1 MKWHSC
7 LSVTL
12 RSRTF
17 PLSSNVTAH
26 PGSQGLSNLRE
37 LFIVFRLQVPRE
49 TLKNSFFFGRWP
61 IITFYCCSV
70 NNILY
75 RTCQYNVAVVA
86 DAMCSKAKARTRVE
100 ASLKGDPLEMPGKR
114 ESSSRPLPFLHDI
127 MTLRFPMRRR
137 AVVAKNERRRESS
150 SSCHIQSLIMHNW
163 FACSRF
169 QLLNLLHHHG
179 W

>member
-7 LSVTL
+7 CQWHWGVEPFPFQVTSL
-12 RSRTF
+12 HILEVKAYPIYESSSLCLDSR
-17 PLSSNVTAH
+17 
-26 PGSQGLSNLRE
+26 SQGKHSKT
-37 LFIVFRLQVPRE
+37 V
-49 TLKNSFFFGRWP
+49 FFFGRWP
-61 IITFYCCSV
+61 IITCYCCSV

-86 DAMCSKAKARTRVE
+86 DAMCSKAKARTIVE